1 VKAIRVLL
9 ADDHGLVRAGIR
21 ALLEKIPGIEVVAET
36 AEGMETLHMIQ
47 EHRPDVVLADIVMPG
62 HNGLEVTRRVAVDLP
77 EVRVIILSMYANE
90 EYILQALHAGAVGY
104 LLKGGS
110 PAELELAIRAA
121 ARGEVFLSSGVSK
134 DVVNA
139 YLRNFSG
146 DTDAGEV
153 LMLTPRQREILQL
166 ITQGYTTEEIAQQ
179 LHLSIPTVEAHR
191 TQLMEQ
197 LNIYN
202 TAGLVRYAIRV
213 GLLVPTEP

>member
-1 VKAIRVLL
+1 
-9 ADDHGLVRAGIR
+9 
-21 ALLEKIPGIEVVAET
+21 
-36 AEGMETLHMIQ
+36 
-47 EHRPDVVLADIVMPG
+47 
-62 HNGLEVTRRVAVDLP
+62 VAVDLP